1 MGPVLQISHAQRD
14 GEMFKEVDIARAR
27 FNCSPA
33 RLGIRVHIQAPVG
46 EKRAYRR
53 MSLADSQGP
62 VPGQP
67 QFAVLGSV
75 IG

>member
-1 MGPVLQISHAQRD
+1 MNNGATRKLVPLAV
-14 GEMFKEVDIARAR
+14 
-27 FNCSPA
+27 
-33 RLGIRVHIQAPVG
+33 
-46 EKRAYRR
+46 KRAYRR